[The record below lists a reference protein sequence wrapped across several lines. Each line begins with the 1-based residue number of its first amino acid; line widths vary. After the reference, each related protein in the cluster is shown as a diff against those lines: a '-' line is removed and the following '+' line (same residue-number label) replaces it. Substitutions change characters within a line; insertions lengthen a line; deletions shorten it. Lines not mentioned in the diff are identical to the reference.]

1 MELISDTD
9 PRLRAKC
16 EPLNFRNPG
25 FDLDQ
30 TLLDMFALIREHD
43 GIGLAAPQ
51 IGITKRFFILQHNGE
66 RFICINPKVL
76 KASKELQTGDEG
88 CLSYPGMTL
97 QITRPL
103 IIRASYT
110 QAKGIV
116 RKHSFHGL
124 LARAFL
130 HELDHLNGLVLPDY
144 QHKEIP
150 GNVSNKRRGQS
161 I

>member
-1 MELISDTD
+1 MELIPDTD

-25 FDLDQ
+25 FDLDR
-30 TLLDMFALIREHD
+30 TLIEMFALMREHK

-51 IGITKRFFILQHNGE
+51 IGITRRFFILQHGGE
-66 RFICINPKVL
+66 SYICINPKVL

-103 IIRASYT
+103 IVRASYT
-110 QAKGIV
+110 EPKGIV
-116 RKHSFHGL
+116 RRHSFRGL

-130 HELDHLNGLVLPDY
+130 HELDHLNGIVLPDY
-144 QHKEIP
+144 QHKESS
-150 GNVSNKRRGQS
+150 GNVSSKRRGQS